1 MRDTPCSLEGIKSE
15 RLEGILGGSGN
26 LGRST
31 SHSREPRDGG
41 IVYAHACVCVCV
53 CVCVCARARQQESV
67 SKQEGMRGKE
77 RRILGLSPVCIS
89 AFEPPGCR
97 DDLPSLLM

>member
-31 SHSREPRDGG
+31 SHSRQPRDGG

-53 CVCVCARARQQESV
+53 CVCVRQQESV